1 MTTLEIILISYLV
14 LSNIFVVLFVNTN
27 RKRNALLMIYAI
39 IGFPLTTIILSIQEL
54 IERKKENNNEDK

>member
-1 MTTLEIILISYLV
+1 MTALEIILISYLV

-27 RKRNALLMIYAI
+27 RKRNVLLMIYAI

>member
-27 RKRNALLMIYAI
+27 RKRNGLLMIYAI

>member
-1 MTTLEIILISYLV
+1 
-14 LSNIFVVLFVNTN
+14 
-27 RKRNALLMIYAI
+27 MIYAI